1 MGKILS
7 AFKGRKGHW
16 VVKYPY
22 ELPSLLLPPFHKIY
36 EIGMKEDFRQE
47 QSLCFVRGEKGKICY
62 RLVIFY
68 R

>member
-22 ELPSLLLPPFHKIY
+22 ELPSFLIPLFHKIY
-36 EIGMKEDFRQE
+36 EIGMKDDFKE
-47 QSLCFVRGEKGKICY
+47 GNMYNIVLLEVKKDLLQSGK
-62 RLVIFY
+62 FF
-68 R
+68 

>member
-22 ELPSLLLPPFHKIY
+22 ELPSFLLPLFHKIY
-36 EIGMKEDFRQE
+36 EIGMKDDFKE
-47 QSLCFVRGEKGKICY
+47 GNITFFVRGEKGKIC
-62 RLVIFY
+62 
-68 R
+68 